1 VTDSRAGLRRIGF
14 VIGLLLLIAA
24 MVMVWRQRDVVGA
37 AVGAIDRA
45 ALGYVAVLVAGVVA
59 NVVLSAAFLGLLI
72 SRYGSVGRV
81 EMLALTSAATLANF
95 APLRPGLLGRLAY
108 HKTVNDIP
116 ISLSSR
122 TVIQALVFTGVIA
135 AYLAVVVA
143 VSMAFDVWLWFG
155 VLAPVPVLL
164 VGAFTAS
171 EAIWWRAGF
180 VRYVE
185 VLVWA
190 IRYHA
195 AFAAIGSPI
204 DPTVALA
211 FACVS
216 VIATLVPFLS
226 NGLGLR
232 EWAIGLLAPLLTTYR
247 LELGVTAELVN
258 RGVEII
264 TIAVLGLAGLAWLA
278 RHRALTPPDQPPD
291 QPPDR
296 RPDRP
301 PSRAS

>member
-1 VTDSRAGLRRIGF
+1 MTDSRTGLRRIGF
-14 VIGLLLLIAA
+14 AIGLLLLVAA
-24 MVMVWRQRDVVGA
+24 LVMVWRQRDVVGA
-37 AVGAIDRA
+37 AIGSIDRA
-45 ALGYVAVLVAGVVA
+45 ALGHVAVLFAAVVT

-72 SRYGSVGRV
+72 SRYGKVGRV
-81 EMLALTSAATLANF
+81 EMLALTAATTLANF
-95 APLRPGLLGRLAY
+95 VPLRPGLLGRLAY

-122 TVIQALVFTGVIA
+122 TVLQALLYTGVIA
-135 AYLAVVVA
+135 AYLALVVA
-143 VSMAFDVWLWFG
+143 LSMTLDIWLWFG

-204 DPTVALA
+204 DPTVALG

-232 EWAIGLLAPLLTTYR
+232 EWAIGLLAPLLTAYR

-264 TIAVLGLAGLAWLA
+264 TITILGLAGLAWLA
-278 RHRALTPPDQPPD
+278 RHRALTR
-291 QPPDR
+291 PDR
-296 RPDRP
+296 SPDPPPDRP
-301 PSRAS
+301 PDRAS